1 MIYVHGQNSSAMKR
15 ITVKAREHYGSKS
28 LDLTIPVEI
37 IDRYKIKSG
46 DVFEIEIHEKNG
58 ELIAIT
64 YKKMKVI

>member
-1 MIYVHGQNSSAMKR
+1 MKR

-28 LDLTIPVEI
+28 LDLTIPVET

-46 DVFEIEIHEKNG
+46 DVFEIEIQEKNG

-64 YKKMKVI
+64 YKRMEVI